1 MSRDMNSMNEE
12 SAALRAIGIIRRRL
26 AIALVAFTTVI
37 AAAVAFAIYLPDLYE
52 ARATVL
58 IERPLGDTLRPG
70 TTDNLEGRLYA
81 IQSTILSRDRLTELI
96 ERFDLYPELRQK
108 GSLDEALTQAREDIG
123 WKPNGPEQVSGRSKT
138 VTFTLAYTGDDR
150 KTVSDVTNA
159 VASFYAE
166 YNGQMRS
173 AEAQNSTAYFK
184 SQLDAARM
192 RANDSQV
199 KLNSFVVAN
208 QSQLPQS
215 AGVGAATYARLSDE
229 LTRVRTEQGRI
240 STLKDR
246 LEEDLLADQRALATS
261 NAGSAVES
269 AAPGFE
275 PSKELRDLG
284 AQLSK
289 ARENVATL
297 EQKGLAAGH
306 PDMISGRA
314 QLTRLEQDVH
324 ALQDKELAEHAA
336 REEAAKQGATP
347 DATAKTAVARTMP
360 RSQRTIN
367 DYNAELARLKAEEQR
382 IRNDMNVMVQRFDT
396 APAVQNQY
404 AVLQRDYESA
414 KEAYD
419 QAQRRYEEARQNE
432 VVETSGQA
440 ERFTILEAAIPPQGP
455 SAPNRPRLL
464 IMGLLL
470 ALAAAAAAVIAREQF
485 DTSFHT
491 VDDIR
496 EFTAIPVIATIPQI
510 GKRPRR
516 GYARVA
522 LGTVS
527 AVAMIVLVGT
537 LSAYVANGNE
547 TLVRLLNRAG

>member
-1 MSRDMNSMNEE
+1 MSRDMLSMNEE
-12 SAALRAIGIIRRRL
+12 SAALKAIGIVRRRL
-26 AIALVAFTTVI
+26 TIALVAFTTI
-37 AAAVAFAIYLPDLYE
+37 LAAAVAFAVYLPDLYQ
-52 ARATVL
+52 AHATVL
-58 IERPLGDTLRPG
+58 IERPLGDTVRPG
-70 TTDNLEGRLYA
+70 ATDNLEGRLYA

-96 ERFDLYPELRQK
+96 QRFNLYPELRQK
-108 GSLDEALTQAREDIG
+108 GSIDEALTQAREDIG

-138 VTFTLAYTGDDR
+138 VTFTLTYTGDDR
-150 KTVSDVTNA
+150 RTVPDVTNA
-159 VASFYAE
+159 VAAFYAD

-173 AEAQNSTAYFK
+173 AEAQTASAYYK
-184 SQLDAARM
+184 SQLDTARA
-192 RANDSQV
+192 RANEMQV
-199 KLNSFVVAN
+199 KLNAFVMAN

-246 LEEDLLADQRALATS
+246 LEEDLLADQRAVAKS
-261 NAGSAVES
+261 GASAAVES

-284 AQLSK
+284 GQLSK

-297 EQKGLAAGH
+297 EQKGLADGH

-314 QLTRLEQDVH
+314 LLTRLEQEVN
-324 ALQDKELAEHAA
+324 ALQDKELAEHTA
-336 REEAAKQGATP
+336 REEAAKQATTP
-347 DATAKTAVARTMP
+347 EAAAKTAVARTMP

-367 DYNAELARLKAEEQR
+367 DYNAELARLKAEEER
-382 IRNDMNVMVQRFDT
+382 IRVDMNTMLQRFDS
-396 APAVQNQY
+396 APAVQNQF

-419 QAQRRYEEARQNE
+419 QAQRRFEEARQNE
-432 VVETSGQA
+432 QVETSGQA
-440 ERFTILEAAIPPQGP
+440 ERFTILEAAIPPEGP

-496 EFTAIPVIATIPQI
+496 GFTSIPVIATIPQI
-510 GKRPRR
+510 GKAPRH
-516 GYARVA
+516 GYLRLA

>member
-1 MSRDMNSMNEE
+1 
-12 SAALRAIGIIRRRL
+12 
-26 AIALVAFTTVI
+26 
-37 AAAVAFAIYLPDLYE
+37 VAFAIYLPDLYE
-52 ARATVL
+52 AHATVL
-58 IERPLGDTLRPG
+58 IERPLGDTVRSG
-70 TTDNLEGRLYA
+70 ATDNLEGRLYA

-96 ERFDLYPELRQK
+96 ERFNLYPELRAK

-138 VTFTLAYTGDDR
+138 VTFTLTYTGDER

-159 VASFYAE
+159 VAAFYAE

-173 AEAQNSTAYFK
+173 AEAHTTTNYFK
-184 SQLDAARM
+184 TQLDAART
-192 RANDSQV
+192 RANDAQV
-199 KLNSFVVAN
+199 KLNSFVMAN

-229 LTRVRTEQGRI
+229 LTRLRTEQGRI
-240 STLKDR
+240 GTLKDR
-246 LEEDLLADQRALATS
+246 LEEDLLADQRALTTAAAGAT
-261 NAGSAVES
+261 VES

-284 AQLSK
+284 EQLSK
-289 ARENVATL
+289 ARESVATN
-297 EQKGLAAGH
+297 EQKGFGEAHPEMRSSRANLA
-306 PDMISGRA
+306 
-314 QLTRLEQDVH
+314 RLEQEVH
-324 ALQDKELAEHAA
+324 ALQAKEVAEHAA
-336 REEAAKQGATP
+336 REEAAKQATTP
-347 DATAKTAVARTMP
+347 EAAAKTAVARTMP

-382 IRNDMNVMVQRFDT
+382 IKNDMNVMLQRFDS

-432 VVETSGQA
+432 QVETSGQA
-440 ERFTILEAAIPPQGP
+440 ERFTILEAAIPPEGP

-491 VDDIR
+491 IDDIR
-496 EFTAIPVIATIPQI
+496 EFTSIPVIATIPQI

-516 GYARVA
+516 GYVRVA

-527 AVAMIVLVGT
+527 AVAMIALVGT